1 MTDID
6 LLATR
11 GQLMARIAEL
21 EAANDSLAFR
31 LEDAVA
37 KADRLVRAV
46 QSSLETERETS
57 NKAVDEQDKRIEE
70 LEALKNEYWVRANGL
85 QAELD
90 KSRAFGA
97 AQVEEVVT
105 LKARLADV
113 LKQLEAERQD
123 HEHAVERGSLA
134 VQFACDLYVQAH
146 ANVNDC
152 RLDYATLQVDKV
164 ELDKLGKALG
174 LNPIDWHPVPCKH
187 DGTKWAK
194 P

>member
-1 MTDID
+1 MSYEDDTNEENV
-6 LLATR
+6 
-11 GQLMARIAEL
+11 ARIRKL
-21 EAANDSLAFR
+21 EARLEVPCVHSIVQWDCLGCVTGHAKRLETIIAREKQANESLAFR

-37 KADRLVRAV
+37 KADRRVRD
-46 QSSLETERETS
+46 L
-57 NKAVDEQDKRIEE
+57 EE
-70 LEALKNEYWVRANGL
+70 LVLFWQRHT
-85 QAELD
+85 AEVGSNLLE
-90 KSRAFGA
+90 S
-97 AQVEEVVT
+97 
-105 LKARLADV
+105 
-113 LKQLEAERQD
+113 LEAERQD

-152 RLDYATLQVDKV
+152 RLDYATLQVDKD

-187 DGTKWAK
+187 EGTRWAK